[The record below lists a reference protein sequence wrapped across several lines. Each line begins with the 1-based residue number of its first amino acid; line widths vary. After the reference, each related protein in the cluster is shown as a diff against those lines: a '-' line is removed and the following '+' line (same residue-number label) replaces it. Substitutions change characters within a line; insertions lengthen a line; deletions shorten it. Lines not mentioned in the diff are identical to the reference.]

1 MKSKILNIICSFKG
15 FFSSCIYYL
24 HFKRIF
30 QVCFV
35 DRIDRLER
43 IYETLSLNEITF
55 QFCLAWSLLITV
67 ILVLAQ
73 NLNYLACNSNYY
85 DNKINAKKFLIY
97 DKKVL

>member
-1 MKSKILNIICSFKG
+1 MQYNLLLDMKSKILILSVHSFKG

-55 QFCLAWSLLITV
+55 
-67 ILVLAQ
+67 VLHGH
-73 NLNYLACNSNYY
+73 S
-85 DNKINAKKFLIY
+85 
-97 DKKVL
+97 